1 MSTSGLHMHAHTC
14 ASLTTYEFIYKK
26 RKNGRKEERKVGR
39 QASWTKQSKS
49 IIPAL
54 EGRDRILGAAS

>member
-39 QASWTKQSKS
+39 QAGRKAGKLDKTKQVYNPSTR
-49 IIPAL
+49 
-54 EGRDRILGAAS
+54 G